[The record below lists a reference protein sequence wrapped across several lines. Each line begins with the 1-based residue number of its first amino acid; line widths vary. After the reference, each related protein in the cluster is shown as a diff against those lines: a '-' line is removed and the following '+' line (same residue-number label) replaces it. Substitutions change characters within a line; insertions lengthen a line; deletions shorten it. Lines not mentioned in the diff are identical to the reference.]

1 MKKDPSKKVGL
12 LFGYNISDGMS
23 LMKTAL
29 LAWRKRLWNRKF
41 SSIPRILYF
50 RNPGNRYP
58 KTNPIMEIGCRC
70 CYWHLNFFHAF
81 TALIDQAGIKT
92 GVQISRGQHRAVAQP
107 MLYLDQQC
115 MGGNQN
121 TGTTMTERM
130 NIYTLCFAPFWYF
143 IYAFLQCS
151 RISIGSI
158 FWWKC

>member
-1 MKKDPSKKVGL
+1 MGL

-41 SSIPRILYF
+41 SSTPRILCF

-81 TALIDQAGIKT
+81 TALIDQAGIKM

-107 MLYLDQQC
+107 NHWLPSWCAALLRMVRLSPMAKVLRNWINCSIEYWINHQ
-115 MGGNQN
+115 GW
-121 TGTTMTERM
+121 TT
-130 NIYTLCFAPFWYF
+130 A
-143 IYAFLQCS
+143 S
-151 RISIGSI
+151 SVS
-158 FWWKC
+158 